1 MATCYEAKGDLKSAI
16 ETLKPV
22 IEAPD
27 NPFKE
32 TAMLSLAR
40 LYRLDNNPAKSEEI
54 LKEFVDKYEASP
66 FHSMAKA
73 HLL

>member
-1 MATCYEAKGDLKSAI
+1 
-16 ETLKPV
+16 
-22 IEAPD
+22 
-27 NPFKE
+27 
-32 TAMLSLAR
+32 MLSLAR
-40 LYRLDNNPAKSEEI
+40 LYRLDNDPENSEEI